1 MLQAK
6 LIYPVLRNIGIVLA
20 VSGLFRVEEL
30 REAIKRRLEEYEPP
44 LEFERYTLGN
54 LLAEV
59 ADRVVD
65 AIRRYAERLG
75 LYPACMTF
83 YSTHER
89 KLSVFCTVGEGV
101 RTVIADVRVDVLGEV
116 MGREVYVKGA
126 RKPRL
131 ERLIVD

>member
-1 MLQAK
+1 
-6 LIYPVLRNIGIVLA
+6 
-20 VSGLFRVEEL
+20 VSGLIRAEEL

-44 LEFERYTLGN
+44 FEFERYTLGN

-75 LYPACMTF
+75 LHPACTTF

-89 KLSVFCTVGEGV
+89 KLSVFCTMGEGV
-101 RTVIADVRVDVLGEV
+101 RIVVADVRVDALGEV
-116 MGREVYVKGA
+116 MGREVYVKSA
-126 RKPRL
+126 RKPIL

>member
-1 MLQAK
+1 
-6 LIYPVLRNIGIVLA
+6 LRSIDIVLA

-30 REAIKRRLEEYEPP
+30 REIIRRRLDEYEPP

-75 LYPACMTF
+75 LHPACMTF
-83 YSTHER
+83 YSTREQ
-89 KLSVFCTVGEGV
+89 KLSVFCTMGEGV
-101 RTVIADVRVDVLGEV
+101 RIVIADVRVDALGEV
-116 MGREVYVKGA
+116 AGREVYVKRA
-126 RKPRL
+126 MKPRL
-131 ERLIVD
+131 EKLIVD

>member
-1 MLQAK
+1 M
-6 LIYPVLRNIGIVLA
+6 
-20 VSGLFRVEEL
+20 FRVEEL
-30 REAIKRRLEEYEPP
+30 REIIRRRLDEYEPP

-75 LYPACMTF
+75 LHPACMTF

-101 RTVIADVRVDVLGEV
+101 RIVIADVRVDALGEV
-116 MGREVYVKGA
+116 AGREVYVKSA
-126 RKPRL
+126 MKPRL